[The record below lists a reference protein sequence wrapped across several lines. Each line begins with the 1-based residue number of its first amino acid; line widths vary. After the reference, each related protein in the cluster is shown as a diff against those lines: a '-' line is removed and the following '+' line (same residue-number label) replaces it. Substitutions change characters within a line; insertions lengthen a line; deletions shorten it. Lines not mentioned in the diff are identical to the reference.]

1 MHFQDAYGGPVEI
14 LLCKWPISSRFYFKK
29 KFDLFFEILSLFSEK
44 NQKVPKSA
52 KRSARND
59 FALHSKSA

>member
-1 MHFQDAYGGPVEI
+1 MPMEG
-14 LLCKWPISSRFYFKK
+14 LLKFYYANGQFPADFASK
-29 KFDLFFEILSLFSEK
+29 KFRFVFEILSLFSGK

>member
-1 MHFQDAYGGPVEI
+1 MQMANFQQI
-14 LLCKWPISSRFYFKK
+14 LLHKN
-29 KFDLFFEILSLFSEK
+29 FDLFFEILSLFSGK